1 MALSI
6 RAKFGIGFIVLL
18 GVILAIVLPLILRK
32 TKTTTS
38 SPVNNIIILSDPS
51 SSSAPINTD
60 IINTTALPSTA
71 LPSTALPSTALPSTA
86 LPSTALPS
94 TALPSTALPSTTFLI
109 QSTSDWYTAITDSQ
123 STSPQYTTYQLGA
136 NLTFT
141 STVNPFLNSGTS
153 DIDYLYIRAY
163 NGINQTFDGGSFTIT
178 LEEGVGSSITSGF
191 WGLFRIVGSSS
202 QNAIIQNVQITS
214 QITAS
219 NAQILFGS
227 YSTTT
232 TLSSTGKFACFY
244 ALFQNII
251 TITSNAPQEYYNVIG
266 FGNYLSFVNWCAEST
281 VALTEN
287 YTYFIGTNGG
297 YLNLTDCYFIMPAFE
312 ASTSG
317 NNISVFSLFYGTQTN
332 VFQNIYVYFTTTFSN
347 TNNTAVNI
355 INNIMYCT
363 SSTFTNMF
371 IWIGNYNTIQT
382 NSLNFAGSLNS
393 GNVNFT
399 YVYTNNSNM
408 QITSNSGTIT
418 GTITTSFIWNS
429 APIVSGN
436 SFNTSNTP
444 YQLQSFLTSPFNPS
458 AYTSFSTI
466 AAFA

>member
-1 MALSI
+1 MALSR
-6 RAKFGIGFIVLL
+6 RAKIGIGFIVF
-18 GVILAIVLPLILRK
+18 GVILSIALLLMILRK
-32 TKTTTS
+32 TDTTTTTS
-38 SPVNNIIILSDPS
+38 SPVNNSILS
-51 SSSAPINTD
+51 SSSSSSSPINTD
-60 IINTTALPSTA
+60 IIITTSLPSK
-71 LPSTALPSTALPSTA
+71 
-86 LPSTALPS
+86 
-94 TALPSTALPSTTFLI
+94 TFLI

-141 STVNPFLNSGTS
+141 STVNPFLNSGAS
-153 DIDYLYIRAY
+153 DTDYLYIRAY
-163 NGINQTFDGGSFTIT
+163 NGINQIFDGGNFTIT
-178 LEEGVGSSITSGF
+178 LEEGVGSSITNGF
-191 WGLFRIVGSSS
+191 SGLFRIVGNSS

-219 NAQILFGS
+219 TAQILFGT

-232 TLSSTGKFACFY
+232 TLSSTGNFNCSY
-244 ALFQNII
+244 VLFQNII
-251 TITSNAPQEYYNVIG
+251 TITSNTPQEYYYVIG
-266 FGNYLSFVNWCAEST
+266 NGYYLSFVNWCAEST
-281 VALTEN
+281 VPLTEN
-287 YTYFIGTNGG
+287 YTYFVGTNGG
-297 YLNLTDCYFIMPAFE
+297 YLSLTNCYFIMPAFQ

-317 NNISVFSLFYGTQTN
+317 NNISIFTLFYGTQTN
-332 VFQNIYVYFTTTFSN
+332 VFQNIYIYFTTTFTN

-355 INNIMYCT
+355 INNIMDCT

-371 IWIGNYNTIQT
+371 ILIGNYNTIQT
-382 NSLNFAGSLNS
+382 TFLNFAGSLNS
-393 GNVNFT
+393 GTVSFT
-399 YVYTNNSNM
+399 NVYTNNNSM
-408 QITSNSGTIT
+408 KVTSNSGTIT

-429 APIVSGN
+429 APTLSGN